1 MKIKGRINKLAN
13 FNAMNVPCS
22 SIEFSK
28 LRDGKVVDVKENV
41 ANKMLAMGIVEK
53 IKIKKAKKGDE

>member
-1 MKIKGRINKLAN
+1 MKVKGRIKKLVN

-28 LRDGKVVDVKENV
+28 LRDGEEINLKEDV
-41 ANKMLAMGIVEK
+41 ANKMLAMGLVEK
-53 IKIKKAKKGDE
+53 VKSKKAKKGDK

>member
-1 MKIKGRINKLAN
+1 MKVKGRIKKLVN

-28 LRDGKVVDVKENV
+28 LRDGEEINLKEDV
-41 ANKMLAMGIVEK
+41 ANKMLAMWLLKKV
-53 IKIKKAKKGDE
+53 KIKKAKKGDK

>member
-1 MKIKGRINKLAN
+1 MKVKARVEKLSN

-28 LRDGKVVDVKENV
+28 LRDGEEINLKEDV
-41 ANKMLAMGIVEK
+41 ANKMLAMGLLKKV
-53 IKIKKAKKGDE
+53 KIKKAKKGDK